1 MDEATEG
8 STPLP
13 PPPPSGLVG
22 NQFKAKPLTGLLTSI
37 SVLVPITAGL
47 GLLFALLNELALDD
61 AQSFLAGAISE
72 TEFVASYGPGLTL
85 QLAQTLTQLG
95 AGISVI
101 IWMRRIAS
109 NHEQLGR
116 VATWRPA
123 WAIGGWFVPPLIL
136 YVIPFLMFREL
147 WKATDGDQDSWR
159 DAPTSPLTTGWF
171 IAFGVVP
178 TGLAI
183 RQWLDQSPLVGS
195 GATAMAETAI
205 NQRFIIWGSA
215 IASIVS
221 AALFVLFARQL
232 TRRHQALL
240 QSRGIL

>member
-22 NQFKAKPLTGLLTSI
+22 YEVATKPLNGLLTTI
-37 SVLVPITAGL
+37 SVLIPITAGL

-61 AQSFLAGAISE
+61 ARSFLAGAISE

-101 IWMRRIAS
+101 IWMRRLAS
-109 NHEQLGR
+109 HHEQLGR

-136 YVIPFLMFREL
+136 YVIPYLMFREL
-147 WKATDGDQDSWR
+147 WKATDSEHNSWK
-159 DAPTSPLTTGWF
+159 DAPSSPLITGWF

-178 TGLAI
+178 TGLAV

-195 GATAMAETAI
+195 GASAMAETAI

-215 IASIVS
+215 FASIAS
-221 AALFVLFARQL
+221 AALFVMIARQL
-232 TRRHQALL
+232 TRRHQELL
-240 QSRGIL
+240 KSCGIM

>member
-1 MDEATEG
+1 MDEATGG
-8 STPLP
+8 SSPLP

-22 NQFKAKPLTGLLTSI
+22 HQVVTKPLSGLLTSI
-37 SVLVPITAGL
+37 SVLVPVTAGL

-61 AQSFLAGAISE
+61 ARSFLAGAISE

-101 IWMRRIAS
+101 IWMRRLAS
-109 NHEQLGR
+109 HHEQLGR
-116 VATWRPA
+116 VATWKPA

-147 WKATDGDQDSWR
+147 WKATDNEHGSWR
-159 DAPTSPLTTGWF
+159 GAPSSPLITGWF
-171 IAFGVVP
+171 ISFGVIP

-183 RQWLDQSPLVGS
+183 RQWLDRSPLVGS
-195 GATAMAETAI
+195 GAAAMAETAI

-215 IASIVS
+215 LASIASAVI
-221 AALFVLFARQL
+221 FVAFARQL

-240 QSRGIL
+240 QSQGVA

>member
-22 NQFKAKPLTGLLTSI
+22 HELSAKPLSGLLTTI
-37 SVLVPITAGL
+37 SVLIPITAGL
-47 GLLFALLNELALDD
+47 GLLFALLNELALSD

-72 TEFVASYGPGLTL
+72 TEFVAAYGPGLTL

-101 IWMRRIAS
+101 IWMRRLAS
-109 NHEQLGR
+109 HHEQLGR

-123 WAIGGWFVPPLIL
+123 WAVGGWFVPPLIF
-136 YVIPFLMFREL
+136 YIIPFLMFREL
-147 WKATDGDQDSWR
+147 WKATDDECESWR
-159 DAPTSPLTTGWF
+159 EAPTSPLITGWF
-171 IAFGVVP
+171 ITFGIVP

-183 RQWLDQSPLVGS
+183 RQWLDRSPLVGS
-195 GATAMAETAI
+195 GASAMAETAI

-215 IASIVS
+215 LASIAS
-221 AALFVLFARQL
+221 AALFVIFARQL
-232 TRRHQALL
+232 TRRHQMLL
-240 QSRGIL
+240 QSRGIA

>member
-13 PPPPSGLVG
+13 PPPPTGLVG
-22 NQFKAKPLTGLLTSI
+22 QNYNTKPLNGLLTSI
-37 SVLVPITAGL
+37 TALVPITAGL

-61 AQSFLAGAISE
+61 AQMFLSGAMSE
-72 TEFVASYGPGLTL
+72 TDFVASYGPGLTL

-95 AGISVI
+95 AGITAI
-101 IWMRRIAS
+101 MWMRRLAS
-109 NHEQLGR
+109 HHEQLGR

-136 YVIPFLMFREL
+136 YIIPFLMFREL
-147 WKATDGDQDSWR
+147 WKATDLEQDSWNK
-159 DAPTSPLTTGWF
+159 APASPLITGWF

-183 RQWLDQSPLVGS
+183 RQWLDRSPLVGS

-215 IASIVS
+215 LASVAA
-221 AALFVLFARQL
+221 AALFVTFARQL
-232 TRRHQALL
+232 TRRHQELL
-240 QSRGIL
+240 QSTGIG